1 MKGDKE
7 VVLEDSLGISRG
19 GYHRL
24 TANAYFN
31 SRTRKVSANTSEEYY
46 CISIYRT
53 PGKDET
59 MDSSYIKDICA
70 RCNGIF
76 EEIQSIS
83 ETKSGE
89 RYFENGMSKSEMREA
104 DYQFKVKCYNYGV
117 FSTGPTSLGARM
129 VEPDLEETV
138 NDLWWL
144 ESVLEQCKLWK
155 P

>member
-1 MKGDKE
+1 
-7 VVLEDSLGISRG
+7 
-19 GYHRL
+19 
-24 TANAYFN
+24 
-31 SRTRKVSANTSEEYY
+31 
-46 CISIYRT
+46 
-53 PGKDET
+53 

-76 EEIQSIS
+76 EQIQSIS

-89 RYFENGMSKSEMREA
+89 RYFETCMSKSEMRAA

-144 ESVLEQCKLWK
+144 ESVL
-155 P
+155 